1 MIFKI
6 CGIALI
12 GAALAFI
19 MKNYGWRGASLIS
32 IAGMLTLLLSLGQ
45 YFEKI
50 SVFFDTAMGSSTMNT
65 AAESGLKVLGIG
77 YFSGICSDI
86 CRELGEVGIASV
98 MALLFRLEMLTV
110 VFPMV
115 IEIMN
120 IGLEL
125 VG

>member
-65 AAESGLKVLGIG
+65 AAESVLKVLGIG

-86 CRELGEVGIASV
+86 CRELGEVGIATV

>member
-65 AAESGLKVLGIG
+65 AAESVLKVLGIG

>member
-1 MIFKI
+1 MIFEI
-6 CGIALI
+6 FG
-12 GAALAFI
+12 LAFLFATSVFI
-19 MKNYGWRGASLIS
+19 LKALGWKGAPLVTVCAIV
-32 IAGMLTLLLSLGQ
+32 GLLSFF
-45 YFEKI
+45 FERLEPVLEIFKLIKEEGEASEAVECVLKI
-50 SVFFDTAMGSSTMNT
+50 I
-65 AAESGLKVLGIG
+65 GIG
-77 YFSGICSDI
+77 YVSGICSDI